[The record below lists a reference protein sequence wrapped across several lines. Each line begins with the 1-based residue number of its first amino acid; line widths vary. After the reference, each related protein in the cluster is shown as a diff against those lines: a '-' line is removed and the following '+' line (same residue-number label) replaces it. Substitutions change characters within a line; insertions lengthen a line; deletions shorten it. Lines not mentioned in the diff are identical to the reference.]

1 MEREETKVKELSEI
15 RFRWIIFLL
24 RLAGIPF
31 KMKKISTLYFIYA
44 VTVNICNGSAFL
56 GLFVDAYIHR
66 DDLDYVMTTIRLLS
80 AMTSVVWIYISCR

>member
-1 MEREETKVKELSEI
+1 MEREETEVKELSEVL
-15 RFRWIIFLL
+15 FRRIIFLF

-44 VTVNICNGSAFL
+44 VTVNFCSGSALL
-56 GLFVDAYIHR
+56 GLFVDAYLHR
-66 DDLDYVMTTIRLLS
+66 DDLGYVMTTIRLLS